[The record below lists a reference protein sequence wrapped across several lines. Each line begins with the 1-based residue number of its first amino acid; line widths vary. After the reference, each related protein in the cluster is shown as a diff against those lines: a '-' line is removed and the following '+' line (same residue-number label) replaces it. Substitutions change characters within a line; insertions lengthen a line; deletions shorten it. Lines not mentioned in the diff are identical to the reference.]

1 MGASGFVVW
10 RYEIRRDDPTPAPWS
25 KEGKKRMEDMG
36 YELIYPE
43 GYLEAEAEKEKA
55 KEKELGGKTGK
66 GKKRKAGEDSQE
78 EEEKGD
84 SQEEEK
90 EGEQASKKQ
99 KTVVF
104 QIPEEWSKLIEED
117 TKNTNTWAQ
126 VKEKSVKT
134 RKELTDYVEETFGC
148 IVCMDI
154 VFMPVTTAC
163 SHNICLPCLKRS
175 FDAETFSCSAC
186 REELPKDLAKESNVN
201 KQARAALNKIF
212 PGYEVGR

>member
-1 MGASGFVVW
+1 MGGASGFIVW

-55 KEKELGGKTGK
+55 KEKEAG
-66 GKKRKAGEDSQE
+66 KAGEESQE
-78 EEEKGD
+78 EEEVSQD
-84 SQEEEK
+84 SQEEKK
-90 EGEQASKKQ
+90 EEGQASKKQ

-104 QIPEEWSKLIEED
+104 QIPAEWSKLIEED
-117 TKNTNTWAQ
+117 TKNANTWAQ
-126 VKEKSVKT
+126 VKEKSMKT

-186 REELPKDLAKESNVN
+186 REELPRDLAKESNEN
-201 KQARAALNKIF
+201 KEARAALN
-212 PGYEVGR
+212 

>member
-1 MGASGFVVW
+1 MAS
-10 RYEIRRDDPTPAPWS
+10 TTLT
-25 KEGKKRMEDMG
+25 
-36 YELIYPE
+36 ELP
-43 GYLEAEAEKEKA
+43 
-55 KEKELGGKTGK
+55 GK

-126 VKEKSVKT
+126 V
-134 RKELTDYVEETFGC
+134 
-148 IVCMDI
+148 
-154 VFMPVTTAC
+154 
-163 SHNICLPCLKRS
+163 
-175 FDAETFSCSAC
+175 
-186 REELPKDLAKESNVN
+186 
-201 KQARAALNKIF
+201 
-212 PGYEVGR
+212 